1 MATISTR
8 LVGKWFQTVDGRT
21 FRVIAI
27 DSYDETVEV
36 QDSDGDLEEFDSE
49 TWSELEPMQI
59 SSPNDSYASFEGP
72 DDGDEDVRTLSDV
85 LGRIDHYEYH

>member
-1 MATISTR
+1 M
-8 LVGKWFQTVDGRT
+8 DGRM

-49 TWSELEPMQI
+49 TWNELEPMQV
-59 SSPNDSYASFEGP
+59 SAPNDSYAPFEGP
-72 DDGDEDVRTLSDV
+72 YDSDEDARTLSDV
-85 LGRIDHYEYH
+85 LGRIDHHEYH

>member
-1 MATISTR
+1 MATISSR
-8 LVGKWFQTVDGRT
+8 IVGKWFQTTDGRM

-49 TWSELEPMQI
+49 TWNELEPMQV
-59 SSPNDSYASFEGP
+59 SAPNDSYAPFEGP
-72 DDGDEDVRTLSDV
+72 HDGDEDARTLSDV
-85 LGRIDHYEYH
+85 LGRIDYYEYH